1 MKATIIKVKS
11 ALILLLFVIPATL
24 IASESAIDDIF
35 DSLKNRVDGLQRD
48 NIEPA
53 IVDGLYK
60 VTIGFDV
67 YYLSANAEYLFSG
80 DVIELATGEK
90 VDGSG
95 LDGKRKR
102 MIETVATDDLVIY
115 PSTSE
120 KKTEITIFTDTT
132 CPYCRKIHEEIPLLT
147 EAGIDV
153 RYLAFPRAGSQSQVA
168 VDMASIWCAEDKP
181 AAMTASKQGRR
192 VEPAE
197 CDDPV
202 AEQYALG
209 AAMKIRGTPAII
221 MENGELVAG
230 YLPASALIERALA
243 ASN

>member
-1 MKATIIKVKS
+1 MKITILKFKS
-11 ALILLLFVIPATL
+11 VLVLLMCVIPASL
-24 IASESAIDDIF
+24 MASESSIDDIF
-35 DSLKNRVDGLQRD
+35 DALKNRVDGLQRD
-48 NIEPA
+48 DIEPA

-60 VTIGFDV
+60 VTLGFDV
-67 YYLSANAEYLFSG
+67 YYISANAEYLISG
-80 DVIELATGEK
+80 DVVELATGAK

-102 MIETVATDDLVIY
+102 MIETVATDDLIIY
-115 PSTSE
+115 PATGE
-120 KKTEITIFTDTT
+120 KRTAISIFTDTT

-153 RYLAFPRAGSQSQVA
+153 RYLAFPRAGAQSQVA

-181 AAMTASKQGRR
+181 AAMTASKQGRS

-202 AEQYALG
+202 AEQYELG
-209 AAMKIRGTPAII
+209 AAMQIRGTPAII
-221 MENGELVAG
+221 LENGEIVAG